1 MVYTYYLIKEN
12 NMVRRTTLVAASLL
26 FVAACLSGAPQQNAG
41 SQGPGREVKAERD
54 LSAVLQ
60 EVNQREDQRGWELGM
75 YEDIEVMRR
84 ILADKLGSLSRAS
97 FAGNAEAG
105 LLPGAGVAV
114 ADFDEDGKV
123 DLIIANG
130 LGNQQL
136 YKNKGDGTFEA
147 AAGLILAPQ
156 GKIHHPTTEAVEG
169 VYLKGQGVVYSV
181 SLPVTA
187 RMLSKNP
194 TGAARKPISQWERVR
209 KELRG
214 EKLEANDRPAEP
226 RQDSVVD
233 ALWKLLAENGQ
244 HFSRLPANEQ
254 LTVALTLRMGEDC
267 TRCHMDPHAG
277 GGAVGGGGPG
287 GMMMGSGMDK
297 MGGSMGNMMNM
308 MMGGGAKGMA
318 GPGGAKGMGIMMG
331 GAGKGLGGSDK
342 ATDREAAAKALGHLG
357 WSAKDQEPTDS
368 EAQNQALLGD
378 LHMKQGRYKDAA
390 TAYKK
395 ALELDRQAE
404 KNHKTGASQTV
415 RQQLTAVDLYN
426 KLAQAQFAAGEGDSA
441 LQALQQLAEHAR
453 QGETVARKAWEQQL
467 TPDPLQPQATGA
479 GAAPN
484 IALPAKLIVSAPKR
498 LLDQAG
504 AGTISL
510 EEFKK
515 RASIQYLTF
524 PNLKLGAA
532 GSGGKSNPEQKP

>member
-1 MVYTYYLIKEN
+1 
-12 NMVRRTTLVAASLL
+12 MVRRTTLVAAILL
-26 FVAACLSGAPQQNAG
+26 FVAACLSGAQQQNPT
-41 SQGPGREVKAERD
+41 SQGSDREV

-75 YEDIEVMRR
+75 YEDIEIMRR

-97 FAGNAEAG
+97 FAGKAEGG
-105 LLPGAGVAV
+105 LLPGVGVAV
-114 ADFDEDGKV
+114 ADFDEEGKL

-147 AAGLILAPQ
+147 AGDLTLATQ
-156 GKIHHPTTEAVEG
+156 GKIHGHPTTEAVEG
-169 VYLKGQGVVYSV
+169 VYLKGHGVVYSV

-187 RMLSKNP
+187 RMLNKNP

-233 ALWKLLAENGQ
+233 ALLKLLAENGQ

-277 GGAVGGGGPG
+277 GAGVGGGAGGMGPG
-287 GMMMGSGMDK
+287 MGK

-308 MMGGGAKGMA
+308 MMAGGPKGMA
-318 GPGGAKGMGIMMG
+318 GPGRQKGMAMMMG
-331 GAGKGLGGSDK
+331 GAAGKPQGVSDK
-342 ATDREAAAKALGHLG
+342 ASVREAAVKALGQLDWN
-357 WSAKDQEPTDS
+357 WSVKDQEPTDS
-368 EAQNQALLGD
+368 EAQNQTLLGD

-404 KNHKTGASQTV
+404 KNRKTGASQTV

-453 QGETVARKAWEQQL
+453 RGETVARKAWEQQL

-479 GAAPN
+479 GAAPA

-504 AGTISL
+504 AGAISL

-524 PNLKLGAA
+524 PNPKLGAA